1 MSSDLL
7 PSAWDDNEDEQL
19 IVQEDPVLSQD
30 DLLPSAWD
38 DNEVSEP
45 VVQEEPSVEEQPV
58 VSPVVSEV
66 ETLLPTDT
74 MTEEEVMGEVEGQN
88 FFPENFEELTGF
100 DPDAETKFL
109 DYIISEF
116 ETEETKKAT
125 EYWNNT
131 PRLQEQMT
139 LEDYKNSKA
148 LDKRISLKFRE
159 EYINEFL
166 NKENLD
172 YGGPVG
178 ANLDEEVVDRVT
190 QQLSSADEQFLKR
203 QELLKSR
210 GFNTEEEFAMHV
222 RATGTPE
229 QIKKYEDI
237 PKTAD
242 DFFQESDNLEYE
254 NLKGRF
260 EQLHKNLTSDNAQTR
275 LATQALL
282 DTELSLGAIN
292 YIIGADTIF
301 NPATIA
307 VGVGNDIEFG
317 RRAWS
322 EGRKLDAAG
331 NYAMALFGAVEV
343 AGGVGKLAKG
353 TQKVFTR
360 PVSNVTG
367 RPITDRTRFARDKQ
381 EKIRTEKEASVHA
394 KANLAINDGIGKKLI
409 EQFEKRNNVIIS
421 TKETLKNG
429 KTRLVIDKSKVS
441 EAGMESAFRIR
452 NKELSIVGVDETGEL
467 VDASKGQRFDIDLG
481 EEGITKPIVTASS
494 MEGLVGLLSDF
505 NKLYPE
511 QIGKR
516 ETLID
521 DMLHLVLSK
530 DLKPDKIMDMLDANN
545 LKFGEFIL
553 ATYGSASEAGRILQK
568 FSTINKQK
576 PKSIVTDLD
585 SKIAINREKGFKD
598 FWKRW
603 ILRPESIRRGL
614 LVAPVAVAARN
625 LQSAIV
631 RNPIEGLSNLLS
643 NVMLETQRGGAKQGL
658 KSIINIRASNAALRG
673 SMDGMKNLMRD
684 PVQANDFSRYILSE
698 YPEMHKMMYENL
710 HELQQGLGRGQATGI
725 IGKNLDEMLSMAE
738 DLSNVINTPNRIQ
751 EHAIRNA
758 TFFAELN
765 RLVKREWGI
774 DNFQDRLEA
783 GELADFMNDTSK
795 VRPKDGR
802 SFNNLLADSVDKA
815 LKVTYSGQPE
825 NLILR
830 RTAELITKSG
840 IGTVFIPFPRFIAS
854 GIEFFGELASGAAGP
869 LGRKLRNAFGKGVK
883 GPMTPKEFDKIAKMM
898 VGWGLFGAYTAY
910 HSSDNPDRP
919 ENFEQLPVPFN
930 DKNMNIVGTYPLAQ
944 ANWIGRAVN
953 EIKDGTMESWD
964 GADKFFELFLG
975 GAGLRAGAGNIVV
988 EELQSLGA
996 SIDGGD
1002 KLSKEKRREAIAKV
1016 FGQWMTSWGAPL
1028 FQMIDLDRGL
1038 GIRTTDRKEVAPEF
1052 TLDNELS
1059 QVQIQARRS
1068 AEQRGGLMTAEEEA
1082 ALPDRQ
1088 TVTGSEEKRT
1098 GGLLKLFGGIDL
1110 KDRNDDI
1117 EYLYSIGY
1125 DDPNFALGSRHK
1137 IRSVRNEQNEMMSK
1151 YLPTVIR
1158 QAKRDAE
1165 RAEIRWNKSI
1175 GLQKKNSLKQYLRT
1189 VQKDSVNENLKS
1201 YLDLIRTATEK
1212 KALLRNP
1219 LAYSTYQY
1227 SKLPEQ
1233 RRRKAEL
1240 LFAENYP
1247 TVELDLGN
1255 RKHIDVLIALG
1266 KIK

>member
-1 MSSDLL
+1 MSNDLL
-7 PSAWDDNEDEQL
+7 PSAWDDNEDEQPIL
-19 IVQEDPVLSQD
+19 QEEPVLFQD
-30 DLLPSAWD
+30 ELLPSTWEN
-38 DNEVSEP
+38 NEVSEP
-45 VVQEEPSVEEQPV
+45 VVQEEPAVEEQPAI
-58 VSPVVSEV
+58 SPVVSEV

-74 MTEEEVMGEVEGQN
+74 MSEEEVMGEVEGQN

-100 DPDAETKFL
+100 NPETETKRL

-116 ETEETKKAT
+116 ETKETKEAT

-139 LEDYKNSKA
+139 LKDYKNSKA
-148 LDKRISLKFRE
+148 LDKRISLKFRD

-172 YGGPVG
+172 YGDPVG
-178 ANLDEEVVDRVT
+178 ANLDEEVTDRLT

-210 GFNTEEEFAMHV
+210 GFNNEEEFAMHV
-222 RATGTPE
+222 RATGSPK
-229 QIKKYEDI
+229 QIETYENLS
-237 PKTAD
+237 KTAE

-260 EQLHKNLTSDNAQTR
+260 EQLHKNLTSDNIQTR
-275 LATQALL
+275 IATEALL

-322 EGRKLDAAG
+322 EGRKLDAVG
-331 NYAMALFGAVEV
+331 NYAMALFGATEV
-343 AGGVGKLAKG
+343 AGGVGKLAKA
-353 TQKVFTR
+353 TKKTVTR
-360 PVSNVTG
+360 KTSDVTG
-367 RPITDRTRFARDKQ
+367 RPITDQARFARDRQ
-381 EKIRTEKEASVHA
+381 EKIRTKKEASVHA
-394 KANLAINDGIGKKLI
+394 KANLAINQGIGKKLI
-409 EQFEKRNNVIIS
+409 KEFEKRNKVTIS
-421 TKETLKNG
+421 IEETLKNG
-429 KTRLVIDKSKVS
+429 KTRIVIDKSKLS

-452 NKELSIVGVDETGEL
+452 NKELSMVGIDETGEL

-545 LKFGEFIL
+545 LKFEEFVL

-576 PKSIVTDLD
+576 PKSITTDLD
-585 SKIAINREKGFKD
+585 AKIAINREKGFKD

-625 LQSAIV
+625 LQSVIV
-631 RNPIEGLSNLLS
+631 RNPVEGLSNLLS

-658 KSIINIRASNAALRG
+658 KSVINPLASNASWRG
-673 SMDGMKNLMRD
+673 SLDGTKNLLRD
-684 PVQANDFSRYILSE
+684 GTQARDFSKYILGE

-725 IGKNLDEMLSMAE
+725 IGKNLDEMMSMAE
-738 DLSNVINTPNRIQ
+738 DLSNVLNTPNRIQ
-751 EHAIRNA
+751 EHAVRSA

-815 LKVTYSGQPE
+815 LKVTYSAQPE
-825 NLILR
+825 NRVLR
-830 RTAELITKSG
+830 KAAELITKSG
-840 IGTVFIPFPRFIAS
+840 ATVFIPFPRFIAN
-854 GIEFFGELASGAAGP
+854 GIEFFGELAIGGTGP
-869 LGRKLRNAFGKGVK
+869 LGRKARNLFGKGVK
-883 GPMTPKEFDKIAKMM
+883 GPMTPKEFDKISKNMI
-898 VGWGLFGAYTAY
+898 GGGLLMGYMAY
-910 HSSDNPDRP
+910 HNSDNPDRP
-919 ENFEQLPVPFN
+919 ENFEDLPIPFTN
-930 DKNMNIVGTYPLAQ
+930 KKVDILGTYPLAQ
-944 ANWIGRAVN
+944 MNWIGRASN
-953 EIKDGTMESWD
+953 EYTDGTLESWD
-964 GADKFFELFLG
+964 GMGKFFELFLG
-975 GAGLRAGAGNIVV
+975 GASIRAGTGNIIV

-996 SIDGGD
+996 GIDGGD
-1002 KLSKEKRREAIAKV
+1002 KLSDIKRNEAIAKV
-1016 FGQWMTSWGAPL
+1016 FGQWMTSWGAAL
-1028 FQMIDLDRGL
+1028 FQVIDLDRAL

-1052 TLDNELS
+1052 TLDSELS
-1059 QVQIQARRS
+1059 QLQIQTRRS
-1068 AEQRGGLMTAEEEA
+1068 AEQRGGLMTPEEEA
-1082 ALPDRQ
+1082 ALPNRQ
-1088 TVTGSEEKRT
+1088 TVTNTEEKRT
-1098 GGLLKLFGGIDL
+1098 GGLLKLIGGVNL
-1110 KDRNDDI
+1110 KDTNDDI

-1125 DDPNFALGSRHK
+1125 DDVNFSLGSRHK
-1137 IRSVRNEQNEMMSK
+1137 LRSVRNEQNEMMSK

-1158 QAKRDAE
+1158 QAKRDAQ
-1165 RAEIRWNKSI
+1165 RAEIRWKKST

-1189 VQKDSVNENLKS
+1189 VQKDSVKENLKS
-1201 YLDLIRTATEK
+1201 YLDLIRTSTEK
-1212 KALLRNP
+1212 KALIRNP

-1240 LFAENYP
+1240 LFAEQFP
-1247 TVELDLGN
+1247 TIELDLGS
-1255 RKHIDVLIALG
+1255 RKHIDVLLELG